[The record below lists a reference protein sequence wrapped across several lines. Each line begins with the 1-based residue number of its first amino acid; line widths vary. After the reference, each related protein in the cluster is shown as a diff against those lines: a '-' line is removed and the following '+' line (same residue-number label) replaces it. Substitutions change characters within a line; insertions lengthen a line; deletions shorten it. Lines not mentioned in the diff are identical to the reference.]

1 MREHDNGYKLLFAYP
16 RLVEDLLR
24 GYVHEAW
31 VDQLDFS
38 TLERVSG
45 SFTSDDL
52 RERHNDLLWRALWK
66 PVHGEP
72 CPVYILLE
80 FQSQPHPFMP
90 VRILAYEVML
100 LQELIRRNRLGPR
113 KTLPPVIGIAVYR
126 GKPRWRAPLM
136 LEQLF
141 PPVSGGLDRHLPR
154 FEHILLDERRLE
166 FDDLE
171 ASRNLAGVV
180 FRLETV
186 TSPEEVLDLWLL
198 LHEWLPHTDAELR
211 RTFTVWMLRVLHR
224 SFPGVTIS
232 GVADLEDLPMLEENM
247 KAWRRRMEA
256 EARREGRKEGRDEGW
271 IEAMRQLLL
280 DQMKQRFG
288 RVPLKIRAQVKALD
302 SKAELRRLSK
312 KLLSAGSLEEMGFH

>member
-1 MREHDNGYKLLFAYP
+1 MREHDHGYKLLFAYP

-24 GYVHEAW
+24 GYIQEAW

-45 SFTSDDL
+45 SFISDDL

-90 VRILAYEVML
+90 VRILAYEMML
-100 LQELIRRNRLGPR
+100 LQELIQRNRLGPR
-113 KTLPPVIGIAVYR
+113 RTLPPVIGIAVYR
-126 GKPRWRAPLM
+126 GKPRWRTPLE

-141 PPVSGGLDRHLPR
+141 PPVSGGLERHLPH
-154 FEHILLDERRLE
+154 FEHILLDERRLG

-171 ASRNLAGVV
+171 ASGNLAGVV

-186 TSPEEVLDLWLL
+186 ASPEEVLHLWFL
-198 LHEWLPHTDAELR
+198 LHEWLPRTESGLR
-211 RTFTVWMLRVLHR
+211 RTFTIWMLRVLHR
-224 SFPGVTIS
+224 SFPGIIIS
-232 GVADLEDLPMLEENM
+232 GVADLEDLPMIEENM

-256 EARREGRKEGRDEGW
+256 EARREGKNEGRVEG
-271 IEAMRQLLL
+271 MREVLLGL
-280 DQMKQRFG
+280 MKQRFG
-288 RVPLKIRAQVKALD
+288 RVPLKVRAQVKALD
-302 SKAELRRLSK
+302 SKEELQRLSA